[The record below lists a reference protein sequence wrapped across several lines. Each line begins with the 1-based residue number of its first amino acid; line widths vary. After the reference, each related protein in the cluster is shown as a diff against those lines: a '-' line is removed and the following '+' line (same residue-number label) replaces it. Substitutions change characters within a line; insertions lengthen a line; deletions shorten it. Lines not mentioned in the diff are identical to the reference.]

1 MQICTNVEN
10 RLIISAT
17 PNQAQHLPQFV
28 RIYFVCFYGC
38 GYLFSAPQPPQL
50 TT

>member
-1 MQICTNVEN
+1 MQMCTNVEN

-17 PNQAQHLPQFV
+17 PNRAHLPQFV
-28 RIYFVCFYGC
+28 AIYFVCFYDC
-38 GYLFSAPQPPQL
+38 GYLFSGPQPPQL